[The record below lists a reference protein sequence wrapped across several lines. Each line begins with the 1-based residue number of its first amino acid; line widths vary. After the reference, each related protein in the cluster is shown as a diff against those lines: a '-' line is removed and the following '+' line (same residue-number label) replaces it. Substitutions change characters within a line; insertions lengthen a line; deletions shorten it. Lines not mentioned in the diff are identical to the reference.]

1 MHVGGDPVQIIS
13 RDKQSGDRGHEL
25 PETVERKRN
34 LTDADKDFIAEI
46 EDYIT
51 NLVHHVNQAYL
62 LNELFTDHK
71 CMSILMNN
79 PKHRIAGFNS
89 YLENSKSIIL
99 TSTTL
104 NYI

>member
-13 RDKQSGDRGHEL
+13 RDKQLGDRGHEL

-34 LTDADKDFIAEI
+34 LTDADKDFIGEI

-79 PKHRIAGFNS
+79 PKHRIVG
-89 YLENSKSIIL
+89 LV
-99 TSTTL
+99 
-104 NYI
+104 